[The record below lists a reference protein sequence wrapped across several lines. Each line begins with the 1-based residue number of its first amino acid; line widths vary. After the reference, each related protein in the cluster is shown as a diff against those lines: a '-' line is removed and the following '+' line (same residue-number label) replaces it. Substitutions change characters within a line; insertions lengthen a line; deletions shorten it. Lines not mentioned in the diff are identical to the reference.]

1 MSEATTLTPLKALLK
16 FPLQGPDW
24 RNRFLIGTAVTLA
37 GFFVP
42 LLPMIFVYGY
52 TVAIM
57 RRAIQGQDLEL
68 PAWDD
73 WGKLG
78 MDGLRLLA
86 VSLAYTLPGI
96 LVLVAGWLLYM
107 VTSLAFPL
115 LMSNATGR
123 VGEGMAVLAVLA
135 MFGSLAILM
144 LSMALGFIL
153 ILLALI
159 PLPAAMAHF
168 VAQDKVA
175 AGFRVREWWPLL
187 RANRSGYFAA
197 WVVVFGLITIL
208 NFAIA
213 LAYYSVVLC
222 CLIPFLAAPISFY
235 LSAVALALF
244 GQTYRESRTLALPP
258 VPTGGIEGGRHQAS
272 VES

>member
-1 MSEATTLTPLKALLK
+1 L
-16 FPLQGPDW
+16 
-24 RNRFLIGTAVTLA
+24 
-37 GFFVP
+37 
-42 LLPMIFVYGY
+42 YGY
-52 TVAIM
+52 TVSIM

-68 PAWDD
+68 PAWDN

-78 MDGLRLLA
+78 LDGLRLLA
-86 VSLAYTLPGI
+86 VSLVYTLPGI
-96 LVLVAGWLLYM
+96 LVLAAGWFLYM
-107 VTSLAFPL
+107 ITSFAFPL
-115 LMSNATGR
+115 LMSGASSRG
-123 VGEGMAVLAVLA
+123 GEGMAALGVLA
-135 MFGSLAILM
+135 MLG
-144 LSMALGFIL
+144 SMAIFLLSLFLGFIL

-168 VAQDKVA
+168 VAQDRVA

-213 LAYYSVVLC
+213 LAYYSVILC

-235 LSAVALALF
+235 VSAVALALL
-244 GQTYRESRTLALPP
+244 GQTYREARPC
-258 VPTGGIEGGRHQAS
+258 
-272 VES
+272 

>member
-1 MSEATTLTPLKALLK
+1 MPEIAATSALKPLLK
-16 FPLQGPDW
+16 FPFQGPDW
-24 RNRFLIGTAVTLA
+24 RNRFLIGAAVTLA

-52 TVAIM
+52 TVSIM

-78 MDGLRLLA
+78 LDGLRLLV

-96 LVLVAGWLLYM
+96 LVLAAGWFLYM
-107 VTSLAFPL
+107 ITSFAFPL
-115 LMSNATGR
+115 LMSGASGR
-123 VGEGMAVLAVLA
+123 GGGGMAALAMLA
-135 MFGSLAILM
+135 MFGSLAIFLFS
-144 LSMALGFIL
+144 LFLGFIL

-235 LSAVALALF
+235 VSAVALALF
-244 GQTYRESRTLALPP
+244 GQTYRESQAMLAAQSLP
-258 VPTGGIEGGRHQAS
+258 EKAS
-272 VES
+272 

>member
-37 GFFVP
+37 GFLVP

-52 TVAIM
+52 TVWIM

-78 MDGLRLLA
+78 LDGLRLLA
-86 VSLAYTLPGI
+86 VGLAYTLPGI
-96 LVLVAGWLLYM
+96 LVLAAGWTLYM
-107 VTSLAFPL
+107 VTSFSFPL
-115 LMSNATGR
+115 LMSGASSRGS
-123 VGEGMAVLAVLA
+123 EGLAALVVMAML
-135 MFGSLAILM
+135 GSLAILM
-144 LSMALGFIL
+144 LSMFLGFIL

-175 AGFRVREWWPLL
+175 AAFRVREWWPLV
-187 RANRSGYFAA
+187 RINRSGYFAA

-222 CLIPFLAAPISFY
+222 CLIPFLAAPVSFY
-235 LSAVALALF
+235 VSSVALALF
-244 GQTYRESRTLALPP
+244 GQTYRESQAMLP
-258 VPTGGIEGGRHQAS
+258 AK
-272 VES
+272 

>member
-1 MSEATTLTPLKALLK
+1 MPEITATSALKPLLK
-16 FPLQGPDW
+16 FPFQGPDW

-42 LLPMIFVYGY
+42 LLPTIFVSGY
-52 TVAIM
+52 AMAIM

-68 PAWDD
+68 PDWND

-78 MDGLRLLA
+78 MDGLRLTV
-86 VSLAYTLPGI
+86 VSLAYMLPGI
-96 LVLVAGWLLYM
+96 LVLSGGWVLYM
-107 VTSLAFPL
+107 IASFAFPL
-115 LMSNATGR
+115 LMSGASGR
-123 VGEGMAVLAVLA
+123 GNDGMVMLGVLA
-135 MFGSLAILM
+135 MFGSLAILL
-144 LSMALGFIL
+144 LSMFLGFIL
-153 ILLALI
+153 IVLALI

-175 AGFRVREWWPLL
+175 AGFRVREWWSLL

-213 LAYYSVVLC
+213 LAYYSIVLC
-222 CLIPFLAAPISFY
+222 CLIPFLAAPVSFY
-235 LSAVALALF
+235 VSAIALALF
-244 GQTYRESRTLALPP
+244 GQTYRESRAIVSSLPL
-258 VPTGGIEGGRHQAS
+258 
-272 VES
+272 